1 MKSIESIA
9 VLIPPQLKRKPLE
22 KLIENSIALAIWL
35 KGELH
40 ILCSSDQEE
49 IINTLLS
56 KFNWKLSVLIVHK
69 TIPDNIE
76 HIIESILSALNK
88 YSCDLILLE
97 YTNTLINKKIIDLL
111 LQACQIP
118 IMVIPKKYNFKSQLP
133 STFLVPLSGEQS
145 ISESLA
151 LALKLGLQTN
161 SFVDIVH
168 VINKGKLCLHSPTF
182 ESLGGEVHHEY
193 DALKDKVACEACPYS
208 SPEERERIR
217 HFYQLHGI
225 TIVEIFKL
233 INLSPPIIIVIEWK
247 GLLVKGKANIVKT
260 FLLNAF
266 FPILFTRLVPE

>member
-88 YSCDLILLE
+88 Y
-97 YTNTLINKKIIDLL
+97 
-111 LQACQIP
+111 
-118 IMVIPKKYNFKSQLP
+118 
-133 STFLVPLSGEQS
+133 
-145 ISESLA
+145 
-151 LALKLGLQTN
+151 
-161 SFVDIVH
+161 
-168 VINKGKLCLHSPTF
+168 
-182 ESLGGEVHHEY
+182 
-193 DALKDKVACEACPYS
+193 
-208 SPEERERIR
+208 
-217 HFYQLHGI
+217 
-225 TIVEIFKL
+225 
-233 INLSPPIIIVIEWK
+233 
-247 GLLVKGKANIVKT
+247 
-260 FLLNAF
+260 
-266 FPILFTRLVPE
+266 